1 MMNDPPRKGSAAGLD
16 FLSGDDDT
24 ASVSFTKGEDTVL
37 IVMDMLED
45 TGELL
50 IALCEDRN

>member
-1 MMNDPPRKGSAAGLD
+1 MMIDPPRKGSAAGLD

-50 IALCEDRN
+50 VPLCEHRN